1 MIGKL
6 SEGATLCTIDAVGLY
21 PNIPHGE
28 GLASLSLSLYLSIYL
43 SKFLE
48 TRDKQISNYVLAE
61 LAEIVLKNN
70 IFEFDEKT
78 LKQKRGTVI

>member
-6 SEGATLCTIDAVGLY
+6 PEGAILCTIDAVGLY

-28 GLASLSLSLYLSIYL
+28 CLASLSL

-48 TRDKQISNYVLAE
+48 TRENKQISNYVLAE

-70 IFEFDEKT
+70 VFEFD
-78 LKQKRGTVI
+78 

>member
-6 SEGATLCTIDAVGLY
+6 PEGAILCTIDAVGLY

-28 GLASLSLSLYLSIYL
+28 CLASLSLSLSL

-48 TRDKQISNYVLAE
+48 TKENKQISNYVLAE

-70 IFEFDEKT
+70 IFEFD
-78 LKQKRGTVI
+78 